1 MKIIFAFFF
10 LSWLILPPVFSQKNT
25 GEIDISINGE
35 KFLLY
40 KDSYALL
47 IGISNYSNGW
57 PVLPGVKED
66 LYKVRN
72 ALEKNG
78 FAVMAIW
85 DPDKDQMDDAIT
97 EFIRNFGQQQDTR
110 LLIYF
115 AGHGYTAKSSYGE
128 SIGYLV
134 PVDAPRP
141 QLGYGKFQARAMEMA
156 QFDLYSKRIQ
166 SNHALFLFDACFS
179 GSLFTSKVL
188 PKPLSKEM
196 MEPVRQFI
204 TSGSAD
210 EQVPDKS
217 IFCRQFIHA
226 LTSAEGDY
234 DQDGYITGT
243 ELGEFLQK
251 SVINYSRDT
260 QHPQY
265 GKIRNP
271 RLDKGEIIF
280 ITTTTPYLTTLT
292 TPTTPTT
299 SPPHR
304 TTTRTTSTTPT
315 TSPLVTT
322 TSPPETTSPPPHI
335 TTSPPE
341 TTSLSP
347 KPYTDNSG
355 ELKVVTK
362 LTGDLY
368 INDIFYRTIAGNS
381 TVMLFNVPTGK
392 QRLELKGAS
401 PWKKKIRITRGGV
414 TVVWIK

>member
-25 GEIDISINGE
+25 GEIAVSINGE

-115 AGHGYTAKSSYGE
+115 AGHGHTAKSSYGE

-166 SNHALFLFDACFS
+166 SSHALFLFDACFS

-217 IFCRQFIHA
+217 IFCRQFIQA

-234 DQDGYITGT
+234 DRDGYITGT

-280 ITTTTPYLTTLT
+280 ITTTTPYLA
-292 TPTTPTT
+292 TPTT
-299 SPPHR
+299 SPPHH
-304 TTTRTTSTTPT
+304 TTTR
-315 TSPLVTT
+315 L
-322 TSPPETTSPPPHI
+322 
-335 TTSPPE
+335 
-341 TTSLSP
+341 
-347 KPYTDNSG
+347 
-355 ELKVVTK
+355 
-362 LTGDLY
+362 
-368 INDIFYRTIAGNS
+368 
-381 TVMLFNVPTGK
+381 
-392 QRLELKGAS
+392 
-401 PWKKKIRITRGGV
+401 
-414 TVVWIK
+414 